1 MKAGKIFYLE
11 IPFGLE
17 LINATMF
24 NAKNK
29 TDMQPEK
36 TSSGN
41 GGATLV
47 SAGTTLKGD
56 INSNSDLRFDGTVI
70 GNVSSASKIVIGAN
84 GSVEG
89 NISGNQAD
97 IVGKVT
103 GNIKTKDLLQ
113 LRGDCV
119 VKGNLYA
126 SKLQVE
132 PTAIFNGQCHMG
144 SAAATEA
151 HANNVVEMSKNGQT
165 PAVAN
170 L

>member
-1 MKAGKIFYLE
+1 
-11 IPFGLE
+11 
-17 LINATMF
+17 MF

-36 TSSGN
+36 TSNGN

-47 SAGTTLKGD
+47 SSGTTLKGD
-56 INSNSDLRFDGTVI
+56 ISSNSDLRIDGTVI
-70 GNVSSASKIVIGAN
+70 GNVTSTAKIVIGAN

-97 IVGKVT
+97 IVGKVS
-103 GNIKTKDLLQ
+103 GDVKTKDLLQ

-126 SKLQVE
+126 GKLQIE
-132 PTAIFNGQCHMG
+132 PTATFNGQCHMG
-144 SAAATEA
+144 ASAVIG
-151 HANNVVEMSKNGQT
+151 HSDKSNQVVEMNKNGQT
-165 PAVAN
+165 AIAK
-170 L
+170 